1 MFVPIVRAGVVKN
14 VELLPSSQRCHGGR
28 KAGASAL
35 AQG

>member
-1 MFVPIVRAGVVKN
+1 MVREGVVKD
-14 VELLPSSQRCHGGR
+14 VEPLPSSQRCHGGR